1 MSASLR
7 KSKSCADSESPV
19 SVVTQRLD
27 AVKQVSLK
35 IQQVNGD
42 LQEMKIS
49 LSEIKSSIENIKSS
63 LVFYDLEN
71 SESKQARA
79 DICEKLEIL
88 SEKVE
93 QNQEELVDSIES
105 YLVSDNFT
113 PRSNMSGIVAKLDE
127 LEAKIGSVE
136 KNLNGFLHPPIRSAS
151 KPREAHDTEKV
162 VFGKLKLR
170 KEI

>member
-49 LSEIKSSIENIKSS
+49 LSETF
-63 LVFYDLEN
+63 VFT
-71 SESKQARA
+71 
-79 DICEKLEIL
+79 
-88 SEKVE
+88 
-93 QNQEELVDSIES
+93 EL
-105 YLVSDNFT
+105 
-113 PRSNMSGIVAKLDE
+113 
-127 LEAKIGSVE
+127 
-136 KNLNGFLHPPIRSAS
+136 
-151 KPREAHDTEKV
+151 
-162 VFGKLKLR
+162 
-170 KEI
+170 